1 VNLVFDIETNGLL
14 HDLTT
19 IHCIGIHN
27 LDTKENHAFNDVGGE
42 PITRAIAMLEEACHV
57 VGHNIINFDI
67 PAINSLY
74 PFFCKTSGVV
84 DTLLL
89 SRLYKTNLL
98 EIDKQRRFNGMPEK
112 LYSRHSLEAYGYRL
126 GTYKGTFGK
135 ETDWSNWSQEMQDYM
150 MQDVAVTTKLWM
162 YFQKYLSGSN

>member
-1 VNLVFDIETNGLL
+1 MNLVFDIETNGLL

-112 LYSRHSLEAYGYRL
+112 LYGRHSLEAYGYRL
-126 GTYKGTFGK
+126 GTYNCLLYTSPSPRDR
-135 ETDWSNWSQEMQDYM
+135 TRSRMPSS
-150 MQDVAVTTKLWM
+150 A
-162 YFQKYLSGSN
+162 